1 MSPGGAVEE
10 TAKVATGIVD
20 ALKAQ
25 PAVLALS
32 LAQIAML
39 VFMFYALFK
48 AAEFRNDLIKQQFEF
63 AHKTTELLARCIVP
77 QRSVYPSEPAKPLG
91 EVPEPTKPLGEA
103 Q

>member
-1 MSPGGAVEE
+1 MNPGVADEVGQ
-10 TAKVATGIVD
+10 TARGLID

-48 AAEFRNDLIKQQFEF
+48 AAEFRDVMIKAQFNEQR
-63 AHKTTELLARCIVP
+63 HVTELLSKCIVP
-77 QRSVYPSEPAKPLG
+77 EAK
-91 EVPEPTKPLGEA
+91 
-103 Q
+103 